1 MSTKD
6 WIEKDYYKVL
16 GVSKDA
22 KPEEIKKAYRKL
34 ARENHPDQNPGNPE
48 AERRFKEVSEAND
61 VLSSDAK
68 RKEYDEARRL
78 FGGGGF
84 RFPGSGGAARAARR
98 WTTCSAT
105 PATPV
110 SVTCSAGCSTPA
122 ARPDA
127 PGSRPRAAPGG
138 AATSRAR

>member
-1 MSTKD
+1 M
-6 WIEKDYYKVL
+6 WR
-16 GVSKDA
+16 KDA
-22 KPEEIKKAYRKL
+22 KPEDIKKAYRKL

-61 VLSSDAK
+61 VLSDDAK

-84 RFPGSGGAARAARR
+84 RFPRSGGGHGRGAVGRRPVPPGRRHRVLRPLRRPVQRRRRHAHRDHAHLEPAAARA
-98 WTTCSAT
+98 
-105 PATPV
+105 
-110 SVTCSAGCSTPA
+110 
-122 ARPDA
+122 
-127 PGSRPRAAPGG
+127 G